1 MRFKRNFL
9 GLLSIVLIPAA
20 SIAWMADALWGDGD
34 YYYEVK
40 KGLRL
45 FGDIYK
51 HVTEKYVDEITPHG
65 FIRAGID
72 GLLQDLDP
80 YTIYYEGE
88 ESSELDLLM
97 QGKYGGIGVSIGV
110 KDGYL
115 TVISTADQSPGHRAG
130 ILPGDRILS
139 VDGFT
144 SHDLNYQELSNM
156 VRGEPGTLVRLTI
169 SRPGLE
175 RTLEFELVREMVH
188 VENITYHAVLEGG
201 VGYIKL
207 TKFAKDADAE
217 FAAALKELER
227 QGMKSLVIDIRG
239 NPGGLLEVAIDIANH
254 FIRRGETI
262 TFTRG
267 RTAESNRIYKAT
279 RDPGYEKLPVAV
291 LVDEGSASASEILSG
306 ALQDLDRAIIVG
318 SPTFGKGLVQTIY
331 PLQERNSVLKITTAK
346 YYTPSGRSIQKPG
359 YRQSKPRRVQSR
371 DTENDTFGDGDG
383 TIRDDQTDREDSASF
398 RTLSGRRVF
407 AHGGIQPDIV
417 VKNNPISPYFAEILR
432 RGIIF
437 DFATH
442 FVARHSRIDS
452 LFEMQEQDMTALRK
466 LVDSS
471 GFHFISSVEKSLDGL
486 DSLTR
491 TAGFPDEFEQN
502 LEELRAIAVDERKKE
517 FEKNYVLIK
526 RTAEQEIISRF
537 YGNRGRIAASLR
549 NDIVLASATKVLSDQ
564 LRYDAILAGR

>member
-1 MRFKRNFL
+1 MQIKRHFI
-9 GLLSIVLIPAA
+9 GYLSMLIITAM
-20 SIAWMADALWGDGD
+20 SVAWIADALWGEGD

-51 HVTEKYVDEITPHG
+51 HVTEKYVDDITPHG

-97 QGKYGGIGVSIGV
+97 QGKYGGIGISIGV
-110 KDGYL
+110 KDGFL

-144 SHDLNYQELSNM
+144 SQDLNYQELSNM
-156 VRGEPGTLVRLTI
+156 VRGEPGTLVRLTV

-188 VENITYHAVLEGG
+188 VENITYHGVLDGG

-207 TKFAKDADAE
+207 TKFAKNADVE

-262 TFTRG
+262 TYTRG
-267 RTAESNRIYKAT
+267 RTAEANRVYKAT
-279 RDPGYEKLPVAV
+279 RDPGYVKLPVAV

-306 ALQDLDRAIIVG
+306 ALQDLDRAVIVG
-318 SPTFGKGLVQTIY
+318 APTFGKGLVQTIY

-359 YRQSKPRRVQSR
+359 YRQSKVRRAQLRES
-371 DTENDTFGDGDG
+371 ESETFGDGDPNAG
-383 TIRDDQTDREDSASF
+383 TAKKADEDSLTFHTSAG
-398 RTLSGRRVF
+398 RTVY
-407 AHGGIQPDIV
+407 AHGGVQPDIV
-417 VKNNPISPYFAEILR
+417 TRGTAISPYFTEILR

-442 FVARHSRIDS
+442 YVSKYGRVDS
-452 LFEMQEQDMTALRK
+452 LFEMREDDMAALRH

-471 GFHFISSVEKSLDGL
+471 NFHFVSSVEKSLDAL
-486 DSLTR
+486 DSLAR
-491 TAGFPDEFEQN
+491 QSGFPEEFKQD
-502 LEELRAIAVDERKKE
+502 LDELRSVAVAERKRE
-517 FEKNYVLIK
+517 FEKNYRLIK
-526 RTAEQEIISRF
+526 HTVEQEIISRV

-549 NDIVLASATKVLSDQ
+549 NDVVLSSAIRVLSDQ
-564 LRYDAILAGR
+564 LQYDAILAGR